1 MGVAMQGAGQR
12 VGNSVS
18 EAVVIAPALALLAVL
33 LAPDGPGAAHAL
45 SVLWRD
51 VLGLPPIAAKTPFVL
66 LHLAG
71 LILGAGGALLL
82 DLFVAWR
89 LLDRGRLTAE
99 ELRICRA
106 GSRAVA
112 AGLALLWVSGLAF
125 LAIYA
130 LTAPNLLE
138 NPKLW
143 AKVAVVSIL
152 TANGFALHRLLFARM
167 PADSVWTPPRE
178 RSVLCAGL
186 VAVSVASW
194 LTATIFG
201 AVKELNGVVPFTT
214 LAVGYG
220 LAIAA
225 SLVLVLFIRRRVD
238 FCGRLHQS

>member
-33 LAPDGPGAAHAL
+33 VAPDAHAL

-89 LLDRGRLTAE
+89 LLDRGRLTVE

-125 LAIYA
+125 LVIYA

-143 AKVAVVSIL
+143 AKVAVVTIL
-152 TANGFALHRLLFARM
+152 TVNGFALHRLLFARM
-167 PADSVWTPPRE
+167 PAESVWTPPRE
-178 RSVLCAGL
+178 RSFLCAGL

-194 LTATIFG
+194 ITATIFG

-220 LAIAA
+220 LAVAG
-225 SLVLVLFIRRRVD
+225 SLGLVLAIRRRVD